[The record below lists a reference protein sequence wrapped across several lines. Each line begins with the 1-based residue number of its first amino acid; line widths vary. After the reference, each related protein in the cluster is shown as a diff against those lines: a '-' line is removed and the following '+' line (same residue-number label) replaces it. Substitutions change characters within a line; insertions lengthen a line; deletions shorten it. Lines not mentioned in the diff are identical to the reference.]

1 MGAGGDGDVVQLKDG
16 EGRREVERQ
25 APTAC
30 VRPCERMR
38 GLESEGGRDGKGQRG
53 VGRRAAAACLGER
66 PEAGALARGSPL
78 GPGGG
83 GWVWMGALD
92 WGWLVC

>member
-1 MGAGGDGDVVQLKDG
+1 MGRA
-16 EGRREVERQ
+16 E
-25 APTAC
+25 
-30 VRPCERMR
+30 
-38 GLESEGGRDGKGQRG
+38 GQRG

-83 GWVWMGALD
+83 GWVWMGDLD